1 MTKVYLTRRHAM
13 IGGLALAGA
22 GALGRAAAAEDKR
35 IVLGTWGGDYSQ
47 LITKNIDTP
56 FLTSRGW
63 EVVHAEAN
71 DTDRAPK
78 LLLEKRLPRGTSDV
92 QAFSSAFVA
101 KMVGAEVVEKI
112 DYAKLP
118 LAKDLLP
125 ALRSDYSLPHIY
137 SGKVILYNPKLISE
151 APTSFADL
159 WNPKYKG
166 KVGIIDI
173 QYQYTMMAAAL
184 ASGGSMTNFEPGKA
198 GLLEAKKLGVKI
210 YPTNEAM
217 AQALKTE
224 EVGMCIMWKARA
236 VQWQNSGVSV
246 LVVTPKEGVIAFVSE
261 FLIPKN
267 APNKDGAYAFLNAT
281 LEAKAQEGFAADM
294 GYNPT
299 VTSAKVPPELNK
311 RIGFSEEEAKRLVNP
326 DYGFIAKNEADLK
339 EWWDKSFKG

>member
-1 MTKVYLTRRHAM
+1 MTRLSLTRRHAL
-13 IGGLALAGA
+13 IGGMALAGA
-22 GALGRAAAAEDKR
+22 GALPSIGRGEDKR
-35 IVLGTWGGDYSQ
+35 IVLGTWGGDYSK

-56 FLTSRGW
+56 FLTPKGW
-63 EVVHAEAN
+63 DVVHAEAN

-101 KMVGAEVVEKI
+101 DMVAADVVEKI
-112 DYAKLP
+112 DYSKLP
-118 LAKDLLP
+118 LAKALLP
-125 ALRSDYSLPHIY
+125 SLKSDYSLPHIY
-137 SGKVILYNPKLISE
+137 SGKVILYNPKMIDP
-151 APTSFADL
+151 APTTFADL

-173 QYQYTMMAAAL
+173 QWQFTLMAAAL
-184 ASGGSMTNFEPGKA
+184 ASGGSLTNFEPGKA
-198 GLLEAKKLGVKI
+198 SLLKAKEQGVKI

-224 EVGMCIMWKARA
+224 EVGLCIMWKARA
-236 VQWQNSGVSV
+236 VQWQNAGVSV
-246 LVVTPKEGVIAFVSE
+246 QTVVPKEGVLAYVSE

-267 APNKDGAYAFLNAT
+267 AANKDGAYAFLNAT

-299 VTSAKVPPELNK
+299 VTTAQIAPDLNK
-311 RIGFSEEEAKRLVNP
+311 RIGFSEEEAKHILNP
-326 DYGFIAKNEADLK
+326 DYVYLTKNSTQLK
-339 EWWDKSFKG
+339 EWWDKSFKA

>member
-1 MTKVYLTRRHAM
+1 MTKLQVTRRQAI

-22 GALGRAAAAEDKR
+22 GTAAGRIRAQDKR
-35 IVLGTWGGDYSQ
+35 IVLGTWGGDYSK

-56 FLTSRGW
+56 FLTPKGW
-63 EVVHAEAN
+63 DVVHAEAN

-101 KMVGAEVVEKI
+101 NMLAADVVEKI
-112 DYAKLP
+112 DYSKLP
-118 LAKDLLP
+118 LAKNLLP
-125 ALRSDYSLPHIY
+125 ALKSEYSIPHIY
-137 SGKVILYNPKLISE
+137 SGKVILYNPKMISE

-166 KVGIIDI
+166 KIGIIDI
-173 QYQYTMMAAAL
+173 QYQFTLMAAAL
-184 ASGGSMTNFEPGKA
+184 ANGGSLTNFEPGKA
-198 GLLEAKKLGVKI
+198 GLLKSKELGVKI

-224 EVGMCIMWKARA
+224 EVGLCIMWKARA
-236 VQWQNSGVSV
+236 VQWQNAGVNV
-246 LVVTPKEGVIAFVSE
+246 QTVVPKEGVLAYVSE

-281 LEAKAQEGFAADM
+281 LEAKAQEGFAVDM

-299 VTSAKVPPELNK
+299 VSDAKVAPELNQ
-311 RIGFSEEEAKRLVNP
+311 RIGFSEAESKRLLNP
-326 DYGFIAKNEADLK
+326 DYAYLTKNDAQLK
-339 EWWDKSFKG
+339 EWWDKTFKA